1 VDEDSSAVPLLPSF
15 CYLCAVKV
23 TEPGVSNSP
32 HSSDEIGDRR
42 FADPIEGHGLL
53 GCRPAG
59 LRREGDAQRPQGL
72 SRDVPSSR
80 RRLTAAQIHNRSFW
94 AHYLPMARA
103 QAQKIFAARL
113 DGRDPA
119 EEKKQSRR
127 RLVVDRIDDLVERF
141 IQEHV
146 SQVRTSKRL
155 TNLLRRDVI
164 PYWGTKSIH
173 EIKKRDVSD
182 LVSQIAQRNAHA
194 SHRLLKTLKTFFRW
208 CVGRAVIDFS
218 PAEGLSSNYRQ
229 TSRDRVL
236 TDQELAAVILGARQ
250 MTHPYGAI
258 VEFLAL
264 TGQRREEAAQLKRDE
279 LEEKARTWTIPGS
292 RTKNNKAHI
301 VHLSEPAWRV
311 LARSPGGDLVFG
323 TSTGKRFQAFRKG
336 KRALDELCGVTAWR
350 LHDLRRTI
358 VSGMAR
364 LGVPPHVADKI
375 LNHQA
380 GTISGVAAV
389 YQRHD
394 FLAERKEA
402 LDRWGAHVE
411 HIVKTFRTM
420 KLDQISVVPESNETV
435 TVDLTEGDISSTQPT
450 DPNR

>member
-1 VDEDSSAVPLLPSF
+1 MLYWDSGLPGF
-15 CYLCAVKV
+15 GVKV
-23 TEPGVSNSP
+23 TPKGRKVFLVMYRLAGAGSRLRKYT
-32 HSSDEIGDRR
+32 IGPYGRVT
-42 FADPIEGHGLL
+42 L
-53 GCRPAG
+53 
-59 LRREGDAQRPQGL
+59 Q
-72 SRDVPSSR
+72 
-80 RRLTAAQIHNRSFW
+80 
-94 AHYLPMARA
+94 MARA

-127 RLVVDRIDDLVERF
+127 RLVVDRVDDLVETF
-141 IQEHV
+141 IREHV
-146 SQVRTSKRL
+146 SKIGTCRRIS
-155 TNLLRRDVI
+155 NLLRRDVVA
-164 PYWGTKSIH
+164 YWGTRSIH

-182 LVSQIAQRNAHA
+182 LLSQVSQRNAHA

-218 PAEGLSSNYRQ
+218 PAEGILSNYREI
-229 TSRDRVL
+229 SRDHVL
-236 TDQELAAVILGARQ
+236 NDHELAAIISAARP
-250 MTHPYGAI
+250 MPGPYGGI
-258 VEFLAL
+258 FELLAL
-264 TGQRREEAAQLKRDE
+264 TGQRREEVAQLKWNE
-279 LEEKARTWTIPGS
+279 LDEKARTWSIPAS
-292 RTKNNKAHI
+292 RTKNKKAHI

-311 LARSPGGDLVFG
+311 IAVRPAGEFVFA
-323 TSTGKRFQAFRKG
+323 TSRGKNFQAFRKA
-336 KRALDELCGVTAWR
+336 KQKLDKLSGVNLWR

-411 HIVKTFRTM
+411 HIIQTFKPT
-420 KLDQISVVPESNETV
+420 QNEQQLSIEPGSKV
-435 TVDLTEGDISSTQPT
+435 TYRHPT
-450 DPNR
+450 D

>member
-1 VDEDSSAVPLLPSF
+1 VLPIRDQGSRIREWAIPRIRLTKSVIDDMPVLSKDTVYWDAGLPGF
-15 CYLCAVKV
+15 GVKV
-23 TEPGVSNSP
+23 TPKGRKVFLVMYRLAGAGSRLRKYT
-32 HSSDEIGDRR
+32 IGPYGR
-42 FADPIEGHGLL
+42 I
-53 GCRPAG
+53 
-59 LRREGDAQRPQGL
+59 
-72 SRDVPSSR
+72 
-80 RRLTAAQIHNRSFW
+80 T
-94 AHYLPMARA
+94 LPMARA

-141 IQEHV
+141 IQERISHIA
-146 SQVRTSKRL
+146 TSKTL
-155 TNLLRRDVI
+155 INLLRRDVI

-182 LVSQIAQRNAHA
+182 LVSLIAQRNAHA
-194 SHRLLKTLKTFFRW
+194 SHRLLKILKTFFRW

-218 PAEGLSSNYRQ
+218 PAEGLSSNYREV
-229 TSRDRVL
+229 TRDRVL
-236 TDQELAAVILGARQ
+236 TDQELAAAILGARR
-250 MTHPYGAI
+250 MPHPYGGI

-264 TGQRREEAAQLKRDE
+264 TGQRREEVAQLRRDE
-279 LEEKARTWTIPGS
+279 LDEKARTWIIPGS
-292 RTKNNKAHI
+292 RTKNKKTHI
-301 VHLSEPAWRV
+301 VHLSEPAWKVIERG
-311 LARSPGGDLVFG
+311 PEGDLVFA
-323 TSTGKRFQAFRKG
+323 TSNGKRFQAFAKA
-336 KRALDELCGVTAWR
+336 KRALDELSGVTGWR

-394 FLAERKEA
+394 FLGDRKEA
-402 LDRWGAHVE
+402 LDRWGVHVE
-411 HIVKTFRTM
+411 
-420 KLDQISVVPESNETV
+420 QIIAGENVASRPAFCS
-435 TVDLTEGDISSTQPT
+435 Q
-450 DPNR
+450 PNRRQI